1 MLFTRVMYPDNS
13 VGDVFTKVFPF
24 PFALPLPFVPSYK
37 SVEPPVY
44 FILVDDCSPLYTTM
58 PLYSDEILEDAV

>member
-13 VGDVFTKVFPF
+13 VGDVFTKV
-24 PFALPLPFVPSYK
+24 LPLPFPLPFVFVPLYK
-37 SVEPPVY
+37 SVAPPVY
-44 FILVDDCSPLYTTM
+44 FILVDDCVPKYTAI

>member
-13 VGDVFTKVFPF
+13 VGDVFTKVLPF
-24 PFALPLPFVPSYK
+24 PFVFVPLYK
-37 SVEPPVY
+37 SVAPPVY
-44 FILVDDCSPLYTTM
+44 FILVDDCVPVYTSI